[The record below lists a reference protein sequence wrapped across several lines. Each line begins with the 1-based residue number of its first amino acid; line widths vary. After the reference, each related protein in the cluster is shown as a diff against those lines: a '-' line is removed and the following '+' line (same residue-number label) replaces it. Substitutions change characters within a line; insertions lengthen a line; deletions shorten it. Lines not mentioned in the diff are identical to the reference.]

1 MIDLKA
7 VEHELAQ
14 ARQARIEA
22 QLAGCELEELA
33 DNLRQTHAAWLAP
46 QPARRG
52 LGPHLFVFSP

>member
-7 VEHELAQ
+7 VELELAQ

-22 QLAGCELEELA
+22 ELAGCELEALA
-33 DNLRQTHAAWLAP
+33 DNLRRTHAAWLSP
-46 QPARRG
+46 PPARRG